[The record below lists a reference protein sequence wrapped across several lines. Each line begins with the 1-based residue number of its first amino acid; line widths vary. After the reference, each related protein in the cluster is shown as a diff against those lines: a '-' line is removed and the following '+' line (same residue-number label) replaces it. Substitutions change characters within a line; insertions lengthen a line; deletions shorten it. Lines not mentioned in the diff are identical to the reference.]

1 MNELKIAALDADDLL
16 IVSAHLQDAIVRP
29 VEASLDRKTQTFV
42 IPLRRFVWEKKKRW
56 LGRAR
61 GERRLAAL
69 SIARVSAVR
78 STGIDQL
85 AEETVL
91 NLLAIR
97 FTPKAENDDPSG
109 TIELTFSAGAAI
121 ALDVECIELRLA
133 DLGAAWQ
140 TESRPAHDL

>member
-42 IPLRRFVWEKKKRW
+42 MPLRRFVWEKKKRW

>member
-97 FTPKAENDDPSG
+97 FTPNAENDDPSG

-121 ALDVECIELRLA
+121 ALNVECIELRLA